1 MIANNCDYKNRYVYL
16 HEKIYQ
22 QPWLTLIHCSNFDY
36 DAGLNYVEK
45 TFIIYCLLKTNFT
58 LFMTRVTFIF
68 GQNKS

>member
-45 TFIIYCLLKTNFT
+45 TFYQILFT
-58 LFMTRVTFIF
+58 
-68 GQNKS
+68 